1 MDKEKVKKWIEKNVV
16 LQEQARE
23 ITRQSITA
31 FNQSVST
38 RRIIPYIEF
47 GTTRKIRWYLKEDLE
62 HYADNK
68 KGVKPMISDEVL
80 NKIEAHRPHLKQM
93 ITTIRSAKG
102 TQRAQLE
109 RHLADTYTRG
119 STSNLLSPSETWE
132 LTKLLKND

>member
-1 MDKEKVKKWIEKNVV
+1 MDKEKVKKWIKKNVV
-16 LQEQARE
+16 LQDHARE
-23 ITRQSITA
+23 ITGQSVSA
-31 FNQSVST
+31 FNQSVQT
-38 RRIIPYIEF
+38 GRIEPFVEF
-47 GTTRKIRWYLKEDLE
+47 GYSRKIRWYLIEDLE

-80 NKIEAHRPHLKQM
+80 NKIEVHRPHLKQM

-119 STSNLLSPSETWE
+119 NTSNLLSPSETWE